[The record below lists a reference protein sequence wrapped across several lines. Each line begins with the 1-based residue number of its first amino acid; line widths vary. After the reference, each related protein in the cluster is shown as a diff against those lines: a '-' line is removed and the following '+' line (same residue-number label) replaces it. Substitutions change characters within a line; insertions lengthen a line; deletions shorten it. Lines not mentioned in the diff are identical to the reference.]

1 MRIAI
6 NLASR
11 PFADIGPAIKRLR
24 IAMGVLAV
32 LALVLGIGRQHL
44 HHKAEVARA
53 RDHSLDGSIAH
64 INQER
69 QGYQTMMQ
77 EPKNALVLDESAALN
92 RLFDEKAFSWTLA
105 MEDLETVLP
114 GGVQVSTLEPLRE
127 KDGRITLRLRVAG
140 PRDRAVQLVANLEHS
155 RRFTLPRIVGEN
167 AEATGGAN
175 QHLEPV
181 SASNRVN
188 FDIQAQYNPITLAEF
203 KKADKAG
210 QSKDSGEADGKAPAR
225 RKAAVKPRTAKPNP
239 QHRSGQA
246 AEFRKR
252 PVPAAAGSGA
262 LRKPHAG
269 TAQPPAAHHEPA
281 QGGSR

>member
-53 RDHSLDGSIAH
+53 RDHSLDGSIAR

-77 EPKNALVLDESAALN
+77 EPKNAQVLDESAALN

-114 GGVQVSTLEPLRE
+114 AGIQVTTLEPNRSP
-127 KDGRITLRLRVAG
+127 DGVITLKLRVAG
-140 PRDRAVQLVANLEHS
+140 PRDRAIELVQNLEHS
-155 RRFTLPRIVGEN
+155 RHFSSPRIVGES
-167 AEATGGAN
+167 AEATGGPN
-175 QHLEPV
+175 ERVQPV
-181 SASNRVN
+181 SASNRVS
-188 FDIQAQYNPITLAEF
+188 FDVLADYVPPPDVNRATSGKKRSSPTAGSKPSDTAGGSASSGKQALQSGR
-203 KKADKAG
+203 KQAG
-210 QSKDSGEADGKAPAR
+210 GQRTTYLGMPRPKAPVQIH
-225 RKAAVKPRTAKPNP
+225 KGV
-239 QHRSGQA
+239 
-246 AEFRKR
+246 
-252 PVPAAAGSGA
+252 
-262 LRKPHAG
+262 
-269 TAQPPAAHHEPA
+269 AQ
-281 QGGSR
+281 